1 MQSRQPLTS
10 MSGRSTVGAAAAA
23 VFISFVCTVVCTVAV
38 ACIVIR
44 RRLLSSSPPPL
55 CWSSWSSDVA
65 FTVARSAVGNEELLL
80 YAIVFVRGS
89 LLPLAVS
96 SRRSCVVGVVGGM
109 VLGASDCCVVAAC
122 LSLSAVAVSRAL
134 VFFLPLLLVPLLL
147 LLLLR
152 LLLSLLSLLGLAL
165 LVLLVPTPLLV
176 EVEAEVE
183 AEAEAEYRGG
193 LRAERLRNDL
203 MMGPWWRGSG

>member
-1 MQSRQPLTS
+1 

-147 LLLLR
+147 LLLR

-183 AEAEAEYRGG
+183 AEAEAAVVGEYRGG
-193 LRAERLRNDL
+193 LRTERLRNDL